1 MQSTQFDLKQIMHRT
16 LCNSKGWL
24 QRERSSYEPA
34 VHCFILAQF
43 SCAVFEIKEEK
54 KKELKPCI
62 LEKILRMFLDQSCIL
77 NKIIDCATSKN
88 HWRNNMVWTEKED
101 HGIKY

>member
-77 NKIIDCATSKN
+77 NKIIDCATSKI
-88 HWRNNMVWTEKED
+88 TG
-101 HGIKY
+101 GIIWYELRKKIME